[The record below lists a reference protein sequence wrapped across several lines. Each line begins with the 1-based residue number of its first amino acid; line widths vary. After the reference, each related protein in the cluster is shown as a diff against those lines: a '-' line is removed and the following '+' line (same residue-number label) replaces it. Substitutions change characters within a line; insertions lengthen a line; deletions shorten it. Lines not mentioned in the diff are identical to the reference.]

1 MELNDQNVISA
12 RINDI
17 QTNATKLADG
27 KKRFYSFRAV
37 ENKENVV
44 VLGTVDGKVIKE
56 LPSRYEKFVHIGNTK
71 EQIIDSLKNG
81 NNKNWI
87 YFAVLMI
94 LTSISGFVFYMYGKG
109 KWTKDVFVFTFFGR
123 KIN

>member
-1 MELNDQNVISA
+1 M
-12 RINDI
+12 
-17 QTNATKLADG
+17 
-27 KKRFYSFRAV
+27 
-37 ENKENVV
+37 
-44 VLGTVDGKVIKE
+44 LGTVDGKVTKE

-109 KWTKDVFVFTFFGR
+109 KWTKDVLFYIFGR